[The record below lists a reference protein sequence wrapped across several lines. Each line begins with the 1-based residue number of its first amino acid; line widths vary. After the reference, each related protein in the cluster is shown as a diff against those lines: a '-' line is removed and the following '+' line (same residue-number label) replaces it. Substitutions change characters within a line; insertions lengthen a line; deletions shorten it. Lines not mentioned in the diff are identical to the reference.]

1 MFDTLSSR
9 QSVEVSNLLTRA
21 HFVDV
26 GESALLL
33 DLSDLFEQIFVESE
47 LLFRHLLTTVRS
59 VDLQSLQRSNSLL
72 RLFHDTH
79 RMLAPSQICF
89 SFLSHL
95 LLVFSYLEIDL
106 LLVQISLLLSLQLSI
121 AFVVLQLLINCLHV
135 RAPEER
141 LFCRP
146 CQDVVLVLFFLLLFI
161 FDMKL
166 ILECFFLL
174 HLGNDVAEIHTLT
187 VGNLLATNVLVLFDL

>member
-59 VDLQSLQRSNSLL
+59 VDLQSLQRSDSLL
-72 RLFHDTH
+72 
-79 RMLAPSQICF
+79 
-89 SFLSHL
+89 
-95 LLVFSYLEIDL
+95 
-106 LLVQISLLLSLQLSI
+106 
-121 AFVVLQLLINCLHV
+121 
-135 RAPEER
+135 
-141 LFCRP
+141 
-146 CQDVVLVLFFLLLFI
+146 
-161 FDMKL
+161 
-166 ILECFFLL
+166 
-174 HLGNDVAEIHTLT
+174 
-187 VGNLLATNVLVLFDL
+187 